1 MPEPHHQRRLTA
13 REGTALVRVWHRRR
27 AAESQAAFCRRRK
40 IGPWILRYWLNR
52 TVPQVHPGFV
62 QVTAVP
68 QCAPFL
74 EVSIGGAQIRLRHD
88 FDPALLRAVAACL
101 TVGEAAC

>member
-1 MPEPHHQRRLTA
+1 MPKPHPQRRLTA
-13 REGTALVRVWHRRR
+13 CEGTALVRAWHRRR
-27 AAESQAAFCRRRK
+27 SAESQAVFCRRRK

-52 TVPQVHPGFV
+52 AAPQVHPGFA

-68 QCAPFL
+68 QHSPFL
-74 EVSIGGAQIRLRHD
+74 EVSIGAAHIRLRHD
-88 FDPALLRAVAACL
+88 FDPDLLRAVAACL